1 MSKAKRN
8 ALAVLFT
15 AVALFMFAALLCLG
29 FPMEAKAESGEAAYG
44 ASVNTFTAEMPEG
57 YLANNVSDAAAAD
70 GSSAEETVV
79 ANITRGGQTLEFF
92 TVQGAIDAAQ
102 DGETIKIPSC
112 SAITEEITVAS
123 GKNIKI
129 NLLSEVTLGGTF
141 VNNGTVAIDISAGTS
156 SRYKPSVFDAT
167 ITNNAGAELSIDIN
181 YAAIGPRYAE
191 LKGTV
196 SNSGTLTLTGTGNCN
211 AQITNATGGV
221 LTVKS
226 NLNVYDAIT
235 NSGTFTIAN
244 GTYNGNIVNNGGTIA
259 IQGGNFTQEQ
269 KEAFGDYLA
278 EGYRWTLSSTAGN
291 FSAIAEESVVYT
303 LTRDGAEY
311 GFASLS
317 AALTAADEGETIVLE
332 KPYSI
337 KTPNSTQKLNK
348 SVTVDLNGKKIS
360 TQSRFEA
367 TTAGTDITVKNG
379 SIVYTGNGSNATY
392 VGFRVSGGASL
403 TLDGVSVDWSSI
415 DSGRAAEVGVS
426 NTSAAGTLILKNG
439 SVLKGGEVGVF
450 LAGTKDADTE
460 NKTAL
465 YAEDSI
471 IESVATAS
479 AGVMTN
485 GSTYN
490 TVIELVNT
498 DVSGT
503 LAIYQPSKNS
513 TLTIDGGTMRG
524 NTGIEI
530 RNGTL
535 TVKGGAEIVATG
547 EYKVSETPSS
557 GGSTVS
563 GAALAVTKYENDGTL
578 TVNIEGGTFRAES
591 ENGVAFCERNPE
603 AADGTHSPGNVPSVS
618 ITGGIFEGGVSAVN
632 VQKFIE
638 GGTFTAEGDIS
649 DYLAD
654 GLTTNEDGTV
664 VPDALP
670 NAVAKVKLADG
681 TVKYYERL
689 ADAFLAAKDGATV
702 DILKDVKQ
710 TAESALAVG
719 YYNGEGGVWL
729 YIQDKSLTINGNG
742 YTLTCTTAAWAMYI
756 LNNDKTGQIETL
768 TINDLTIDVTTPK
781 VQSNAA
787 KVISC
792 SGIVLW
798 HGETNLTLNNVTVN
812 TEACGVK
819 NATALSVAGNGK
831 NTTITTQGG
840 AFKAAQDTG
849 YAFMANNPVQFT
861 AEDTEFSGWA
871 AIYLRCGKVTSGSAA
886 LGTSGSV
893 VTLTNTKLYGY
904 GKNPD
909 GDNNF
914 GVIVLNDGGITV
926 NVIGGS
932 VNLAPAEGAM
942 MQSVVYYSTS
952 SGANPSTSK
961 VTFEDTDVTL
971 TGSNTVFVWGNFNQ
985 NAGGDVTVA
994 GGTFNFAVTENYLA
1008 EGYAPLLQADGTYA
1022 VVDREDAVAAGQAV
1036 AALSTT
1042 DIYGREVQVLY
1053 STLQAA
1059 VNAAKEGDTVTLLAN
1074 VTESIEI
1081 AQGQD
1086 IVLDLNGKTLTNAAG
1101 SHTVTN
1107 YGTLTIVGE
1116 GTVDNKDN
1124 GRAAVFNAQGGTA
1137 YLNSGTYTRSAE
1149 ASTDFDS
1156 ANGNSY
1162 YVILNQGT
1170 MTIGTETTSP
1180 TVCFPEGRGY
1190 FSSLVENGWFTA
1202 SQNTAKVNAS
1212 LMVNNGTFTGGKH
1225 SFKNDSYGELVINNA
1240 TVFGA
1245 GSDAILNWNIL
1256 TVNDGSFTGD
1266 IGAVLTAG
1274 SGADYESGN
1283 TKIYGGEFT
1292 GVLAIDSSYNVAE
1305 YSVSGGTFS
1314 EALPAEY
1321 LAAECAQMSADGTF
1335 TVGTTE
1341 SLVTEQK
1348 AVAMNAETG
1357 MAYTSLQEAFD
1368 AVEGEATITLLADIV
1383 YGKNEDIK
1391 AQYDGEYPIG
1401 DSYPQVYYSIGVG
1414 KTITLDMNGKT
1425 IDFRTASIGSTS
1437 GSLLLKNLGDLTI
1450 TGNGKVL
1457 SSTIDAMVLIGV
1469 FEGASLTVESGTFDT
1484 SYAAIY
1490 MSQNA
1495 EANVLGGTFQSTC
1508 FTWFVSYIALE
1519 DGAALNI
1526 GKADTVGGPQ
1536 FIAPENVA
1544 TGGAFSVYAAGAP
1557 WKDGEE
1563 NNTDGITVNIYDGTF
1578 GSPVGLYEDG
1588 CAVQANIYGGTFAEA
1603 VAWDMNAGEAITGS
1617 VVLGQFVDGE
1627 GKVVLNVTG
1636 GTFEGALVKLAE
1648 EGDIAISGTA
1658 AFANMPPFSYFKDGY
1673 AAVWNEDEQMY
1684 VTEEGVSFVAAVGEN
1699 GYVTLAEAVA
1709 KAAGS
1714 GEEVTLL
1721 ANVTESIEIA
1731 QGKEIVLDLNGKTL
1745 TNAAG
1750 SHTVTNYGTLT
1761 IVGNGTVTNVSGSCG
1776 ALVNYGEATL
1786 LGGTFT
1792 RTKDENENWYIIK
1805 NYGAMTIGEEGQE
1818 GSVTVESELTAGAAL
1833 ITNGY
1838 FDAADRSDHSGHVTV
1853 AAENACTLTIYGGTF
1868 SGGAIT
1874 LKNDDLGKATI
1885 AGGSFTNGGEV
1896 AIQNSYQM
1904 TITGGSFEQTNSAGR
1919 TLVATSVNY
1928 AAEASTTISDGTFTS
1943 AGYVVANGLN
1953 NPNNSYPATA
1963 AMDISGGTFRT
1974 TSSTASAVYV
1984 FTGGNL
1990 TVTGGE
1996 FYGGS
2001 GSGYGINF
2009 RGGAG
2014 TTLAVSGADTYIE
2027 ARNGIYVLTA
2037 GATVELADA
2046 TVKATNRSLYFS
2058 RSDSITVTSGE
2069 YTGEVYMIPGSDT
2082 QASISGGTFNGAITV
2097 NTGNAEL
2104 TGFISGGR
2112 FKQQPAAEYMD
2123 PDYIAE
2129 YRDGFY
2135 VPVESSALYIAQKE
2149 AQADIRAYAAS
2160 LGIAWSDVVAAADP
2174 ENASPY
2180 QAEAELV
2187 MNAYNAIDAAA
2198 SERQV
2203 ADAKLEAMG
2212 ALDVLYDAIKDAEQ
2226 QAEAELAE
2234 IKQGY
2239 ITELQTLAKGS
2250 ETLAEVVVP
2259 TATYLA
2265 INNAETA
2272 EEAEFYYNNAVKEI
2286 EDIRAYRTAI
2296 AGQADQLTE
2305 LAETLVALNTS
2316 LFGTEGEGG
2325 AFNGLLGDIEKAI
2338 KDAQNAIV
2346 NGAAGEE
2353 GTTSASLAG
2362 IQDYLEKTIK
2372 AALDGITRTLEGAT
2386 KDLTA
2391 IKGSID
2397 GLDVSGQLAKD
2408 FQAVLDKIAAAQGAI
2423 MGATEEGAGVSI
2435 ADAVNEVNK
2444 ATAAAVTGLRE
2455 ELVGTDGTRGKLGS
2469 LATTVGALQGLLEDR
2484 DSGLEAIAT
2493 KIDAAKDAILGAAS
2507 GDGGSATGLQAV
2519 LEAVNGV
2526 NEVTDQVFA
2535 AVQGLADTENGV
2547 AAQIK
2552 GELAGMLE
2560 AIEGLTGALATSG
2573 DVAGVKE
2580 DIKSAQAE
2588 IDKIVA
2594 AIGSLGT
2601 AEGNDLAAK
2610 IEQVVGSL
2618 AAVQGTVGSI
2628 AESVN
2633 ASTTVEAVKGDAMT
2647 DIAAWLNEY
2656 LDDILGTA
2664 GEAGSGVAAVRA
2676 FTAETTEGDIYAKLA
2691 QAFSEDNAKLV
2702 LKYYND
2708 ALAAIDAATTV
2719 SEVTTAVST
2728 FKAQV
2733 ASVEAAA
2740 QNVTDV
2746 DLTGVYV
2753 LLAILV
2759 VAVAVVIVVMILKR
2773 RQQPAVQ
2780 EAAVQEAAPVQAQ
2793 AAPEPVTREVAVT
2806 DDDKEQVVIAA
2817 NVRSFSEAY
2826 VDLSQELRELFNKV
2840 RAYALGKENA
2850 VEVRQSTGVCVKR
2863 NGKQIVKLTVRRN
2876 APVALFFLENEM
2888 LKDFRRESGSQ
2899 SKLKVHA
2906 TELILREEAD
2916 LAAAY
2921 KMVDLS
2927 LEQIDKD
2934 IAAKKERAKELRRLR
2949 RQQKAEQS
2957 KKDGAES

>member
-102 DGETIKIPSC
+102 DGETIKIPSY
-112 SAITEEITVAS
+112 SDITEEITVAS

-141 VNNGTVAIDISAGTS
+141 VNNGTVAIDISAGAS

-460 NKTAL
+460 NMTAL
-465 YAEDSI
+465 HAEDSI

-503 LAIYQPSKNS
+503 LAIYQPGKNS
-513 TLTIDGGTMRG
+513 ILTIDGGTMRG

-638 GGTFTAEGDIS
+638 GGTF
-649 DYLAD
+649 
-654 GLTTNEDGTV
+654 
-664 VPDALP
+664 
-670 NAVAKVKLADG
+670 
-681 TVKYYERL
+681 
-689 ADAFLAAKDGATV
+689 
-702 DILKDVKQ
+702 
-710 TAESALAVG
+710 
-719 YYNGEGGVWL
+719 
-729 YIQDKSLTINGNG
+729 
-742 YTLTCTTAAWAMYI
+742 
-756 LNNDKTGQIETL
+756 
-768 TINDLTIDVTTPK
+768 
-781 VQSNAA
+781 
-787 KVISC
+787 
-792 SGIVLW
+792 
-798 HGETNLTLNNVTVN
+798 
-812 TEACGVK
+812 
-819 NATALSVAGNGK
+819 
-831 NTTITTQGG
+831 
-840 AFKAAQDTG
+840 
-849 YAFMANNPVQFT
+849 
-861 AEDTEFSGWA
+861 
-871 AIYLRCGKVTSGSAA
+871 
-886 LGTSGSV
+886 
-893 VTLTNTKLYGY
+893 
-904 GKNPD
+904 
-909 GDNNF
+909 
-914 GVIVLNDGGITV
+914 
-926 NVIGGS
+926 
-932 VNLAPAEGAM
+932 
-942 MQSVVYYSTS
+942 
-952 SGANPSTSK
+952 
-961 VTFEDTDVTL
+961 
-971 TGSNTVFVWGNFNQ
+971 
-985 NAGGDVTVA
+985 
-994 GGTFNFAVTENYLA
+994 
-1008 EGYAPLLQADGTYA
+1008 
-1022 VVDREDAVAAGQAV
+1022 
-1036 AALSTT
+1036 
-1042 DIYGREVQVLY
+1042 
-1053 STLQAA
+1053 
-1059 VNAAKEGDTVTLLAN
+1059 
-1074 VTESIEI
+1074 
-1081 AQGQD
+1081 
-1086 IVLDLNGKTLTNAAG
+1086 
-1101 SHTVTN
+1101 
-1107 YGTLTIVGE
+1107 
-1116 GTVDNKDN
+1116 
-1124 GRAAVFNAQGGTA
+1124 
-1137 YLNSGTYTRSAE
+1137 
-1149 ASTDFDS
+1149 
-1156 ANGNSY
+1156 
-1162 YVILNQGT
+1162 
-1170 MTIGTETTSP
+1170 
-1180 TVCFPEGRGY
+1180 
-1190 FSSLVENGWFTA
+1190 
-1202 SQNTAKVNAS
+1202 
-1212 LMVNNGTFTGGKH
+1212 
-1225 SFKNDSYGELVINNA
+1225 
-1240 TVFGA
+1240 
-1245 GSDAILNWNIL
+1245 
-1256 TVNDGSFTGD
+1256 
-1266 IGAVLTAG
+1266 
-1274 SGADYESGN
+1274 
-1283 TKIYGGEFT
+1283 
-1292 GVLAIDSSYNVAE
+1292 
-1305 YSVSGGTFS
+1305 S

-1335 TVGTTE
+1335 TVGTTD

-1357 MAYTSLQEAFD
+1357 TAYTSLQEAIGAAEAGETVKLLCNVTADAEIKVAQGQDIVLDLNGFTLRSTANKTLVNEGKLAVVSTGAQGTIIGNTSAIYNGGEGDENVPDELSGATLSLNNVKLQSTNTNKSAAVALNNGPATIESIVNCEISAADGTNAIRNSGVIKSVSGTMIAVGDTTGLFGSKGTAFDLCGNFAGSGVVESVTGSNITGNIKIATDAAGKTGSIAMNESTTFNGEFDCGEGFYVLETENGYAAGDQTFVTEEYNAVAMNAETAVAYASLQDAFD
-1368 AVEGEATITLLADIV
+1368 AVEGEATITLLA
-1383 YGKNEDIK
+1383 
-1391 AQYDGEYPIG
+1391 
-1401 DSYPQVYYSIGVG
+1401 
-1414 KTITLDMNGKT
+1414 
-1425 IDFRTASIGSTS
+1425 
-1437 GSLLLKNLGDLTI
+1437 
-1450 TGNGKVL
+1450 
-1457 SSTIDAMVLIGV
+1457 
-1469 FEGASLTVESGTFDT
+1469 
-1484 SYAAIY
+1484 
-1490 MSQNA
+1490 
-1495 EANVLGGTFQSTC
+1495 
-1508 FTWFVSYIALE
+1508 
-1519 DGAALNI
+1519 
-1526 GKADTVGGPQ
+1526 
-1536 FIAPENVA
+1536 
-1544 TGGAFSVYAAGAP
+1544 
-1557 WKDGEE
+1557 
-1563 NNTDGITVNIYDGTF
+1563 
-1578 GSPVGLYEDG
+1578 
-1588 CAVQANIYGGTFAEA
+1588 
-1603 VAWDMNAGEAITGS
+1603 
-1617 VVLGQFVDGE
+1617 
-1627 GKVVLNVTG
+1627 
-1636 GTFEGALVKLAE
+1636 
-1648 EGDIAISGTA
+1648 
-1658 AFANMPPFSYFKDGY
+1658 
-1673 AAVWNEDEQMY
+1673 
-1684 VTEEGVSFVAAVGEN
+1684 
-1699 GYVTLAEAVA
+1699 
-1709 KAAGS
+1709 
-1714 GEEVTLL
+1714 
-1721 ANVTESIEIA
+1721 NVTESIEIA
-1731 QGKEIVLDLNGKTL
+1731 KGQEIVLDLNGFTL

-1761 IVGNGTVTNVSGSCG
+1761 IVGNGMVTNVSGSCG

-1838 FDAADRSDHSGHVTV
+1838 FDAADRSDHSGLVTV
-1853 AAENACTLTIYGGTF
+1853 AENACTLTIYGGTF

-1928 AAEASTTISDGTFTS
+1928 AAEASTTISGGTFTS
-1943 AGYVVANGLN
+1943 AGYVVANGLY

-2014 TTLAVSGADTYIE
+2014 TTLAVSGADAYIE
-2027 ARNGIYVLTA
+2027 ARNGIYVPTV

-2082 QASISGGTFNGAITV
+2082 QACISGGTFNGAITV
-2097 NTGNAEL
+2097 NTSNAEL
-2104 TGFISGGR
+2104 TGFISGGM

-2123 PDYIAE
+2123 PGYAAE

-2160 LGIAWSDVVAAADP
+2160 LGIAWDDVVAAADP

-2187 MNAYNAIDAAA
+2187 MNAYNAIAAAA

-2226 QAEAELAE
+2226 QAEAAWKQEKADKLAE
-2234 IKQGY
+2234 LEAWRDENAAGIVIPLY
-2239 ITELQTLAKGS
+2239 IYTGMNGAADEEELNKYFEQAKAELTDRAAYLAQVAAQAQSFEELQAALA
-2250 ETLAEVVVP
+2250 
-2259 TATYLA
+2259 
-2265 INNAETA
+2265 
-2272 EEAEFYYNNAVKEI
+2272 
-2286 EDIRAYRTAI
+2286 
-2296 AGQADQLTE
+2296 
-2305 LAETLVALNTS
+2305 ALDEK
-2316 LFGTEGEGG
+2316 LFGTAGEDGTVTGG
-2325 AFNGLLGDIEKAI
+2325 AFDALYGEVEQAI
-2338 KDAQNAIV
+2338 KDAQ
-2346 NGAAGEE
+2346 
-2353 GTTSASLAG
+2353 
-2362 IQDYLEKTIK
+2362 
-2372 AALDGITRTLEGAT
+2372 
-2386 KDLTA
+2386 TA
-2391 IKGSID
+2391 ITG
-2397 GLDVSGQLAKD
+2397 G
-2408 FQAVLDKIAAAQGAI
+2408 
-2423 MGATEEGAGVSI
+2423 EGNSI
-2435 ADAVNEVNK
+2435 ADAIGAVNK
-2444 ATAAAVTGLRE
+2444 KLDQVVSDIVAKLTGEGSKLAAIEGTLV
-2455 ELVGTDGTRGKLGS
+2455 ELQKDV
-2469 LATTVGALQGLLEDR
+2469 EDA
-2484 DSGLEAIAT
+2484 DNSAAIAEVLQAV
-2493 KIDAAKDAILGAAS
+2493 KDAQSAILGAAS

-2535 AVQGLADTENGV
+2535 AVQGLADAKNGV
-2547 AAQIK
+2547 VAQIK
-2552 GELAGMLE
+2552 GELKSMLE

-2647 DIAAWLNEY
+2647 DIAAWLNGY
-2656 LDDILGTA
+2656 LDEILGTA
-2664 GEAGSGVAAVRA
+2664 GDAGSGVAVVRA
-2676 FTAETTEGDIYAKLA
+2676 FTAETTAGDIYAKLA

-2773 RQQPAVQ
+2773 RQQPAAQ

-2927 LEQIDKD
+2927 IEQIDKD

>member
-29 FPMEAKAESGEAAYG
+29 FPMEEAKAESGEAAYG

-70 GSSAEETVV
+70 GSSAEKTVV

-141 VNNGTVAIDISAGTS
+141 VNNGTVAIDISAGAS

-226 NLNVYDAIT
+226 NLNVYGAIT

-303 LTRDGAEY
+303 LMRGDGY

-332 KPYSI
+332 KSYSI

-348 SVTVDLNGKKIS
+348 SVTVDLNGNKIS

-367 TTAGTDITVKNG
+367 TTAGTEITVKNG
-379 SIVYTGNGSNATY
+379 SIVYTGNGSNATH

-403 TLDGVSVDWSSI
+403 TLDGVLVDWSSI
-415 DSGRAAEVGVS
+415 ASGRAAEVGVS

-450 LAGTKDADTE
+450 LAGTQDAATA

-471 IESVATAS
+471 IESVAAAS

-503 LAIYQPSKNS
+503 LAIYQPSKNG

-638 GGTFTAEGDIS
+638 GGTFG
-649 DYLAD
+649 
-654 GLTTNEDGTV
+654 
-664 VPDALP
+664 
-670 NAVAKVKLADG
+670 
-681 TVKYYERL
+681 
-689 ADAFLAAKDGATV
+689 
-702 DILKDVKQ
+702 
-710 TAESALAVG
+710 
-719 YYNGEGGVWL
+719 
-729 YIQDKSLTINGNG
+729 
-742 YTLTCTTAAWAMYI
+742 
-756 LNNDKTGQIETL
+756 
-768 TINDLTIDVTTPK
+768 
-781 VQSNAA
+781 
-787 KVISC
+787 
-792 SGIVLW
+792 
-798 HGETNLTLNNVTVN
+798 
-812 TEACGVK
+812 
-819 NATALSVAGNGK
+819 
-831 NTTITTQGG
+831 
-840 AFKAAQDTG
+840 
-849 YAFMANNPVQFT
+849 
-861 AEDTEFSGWA
+861 
-871 AIYLRCGKVTSGSAA
+871 
-886 LGTSGSV
+886 
-893 VTLTNTKLYGY
+893 
-904 GKNPD
+904 
-909 GDNNF
+909 
-914 GVIVLNDGGITV
+914 
-926 NVIGGS
+926 
-932 VNLAPAEGAM
+932 
-942 MQSVVYYSTS
+942 
-952 SGANPSTSK
+952 
-961 VTFEDTDVTL
+961 
-971 TGSNTVFVWGNFNQ
+971 
-985 NAGGDVTVA
+985 
-994 GGTFNFAVTENYLA
+994 
-1008 EGYAPLLQADGTYA
+1008 
-1022 VVDREDAVAAGQAV
+1022 
-1036 AALSTT
+1036 
-1042 DIYGREVQVLY
+1042 
-1053 STLQAA
+1053 
-1059 VNAAKEGDTVTLLAN
+1059 
-1074 VTESIEI
+1074 
-1081 AQGQD
+1081 
-1086 IVLDLNGKTLTNAAG
+1086 
-1101 SHTVTN
+1101 
-1107 YGTLTIVGE
+1107 
-1116 GTVDNKDN
+1116 
-1124 GRAAVFNAQGGTA
+1124 
-1137 YLNSGTYTRSAE
+1137 
-1149 ASTDFDS
+1149 
-1156 ANGNSY
+1156 
-1162 YVILNQGT
+1162 
-1170 MTIGTETTSP
+1170 
-1180 TVCFPEGRGY
+1180 
-1190 FSSLVENGWFTA
+1190 
-1202 SQNTAKVNAS
+1202 
-1212 LMVNNGTFTGGKH
+1212 
-1225 SFKNDSYGELVINNA
+1225 
-1240 TVFGA
+1240 
-1245 GSDAILNWNIL
+1245 
-1256 TVNDGSFTGD
+1256 
-1266 IGAVLTAG
+1266 
-1274 SGADYESGN
+1274 
-1283 TKIYGGEFT
+1283 
-1292 GVLAIDSSYNVAE
+1292 
-1305 YSVSGGTFS
+1305 

-1321 LAAECAQMSADGTF
+1321 LAAECAQMSAEGTF

-1341 SLVTEQK
+1341 SLVTEKK

-1368 AVEGEATITLLADIV
+1368 AAKEGETVKLLCKVTADAEIKV
-1383 YGKNEDIK
+1383 AQGKD
-1391 AQYDGEYPIG
+1391 
-1401 DSYPQVYYSIGVG
+1401 
-1414 KTITLDMNGKT
+1414 ITLDLNGFTLDSTARRTLVNEGKLAVVSTGERGAIIGNTSAIYNGREGDENVPDELSDVTLSLNNVKLQSTKTTSASAVALNNGPATIESIVNCEITAADGTNAIRNSGVIKSVSGTKIAVGDTSGLFGSKGTAFDLCGNFAGSGVVESVTGSNIKGNIKIATDAAGKT
-1425 IDFRTASIGSTS
+1425 GSIAM
-1437 GSLLLKNLGDLTI
+1437 NE
-1450 TGNGKVL
+1450 GN
-1457 SSTIDAMVLIGV
+1457 
-1469 FEGASLTVESGTFDT
+1469 TFDGEFDCGEGF
-1484 SYAAIY
+1484 Y
-1490 MSQNA
+1490 
-1495 EANVLGGTFQSTC
+1495 VLET
-1508 FTWFVSYIALE
+1508 
-1519 DGAALNI
+1519 
-1526 GKADTVGGPQ
+1526 
-1536 FIAPENVA
+1536 EN
-1544 TGGAFSVYAAGAP
+1544 GYAAG
-1557 WKDGEE
+1557 DQ
-1563 NNTDGITVNIYDGTF
+1563 TF
-1578 GSPVGLYEDG
+1578 
-1588 CAVQANIYGGTFAEA
+1588 
-1603 VAWDMNAGEAITGS
+1603 
-1617 VVLGQFVDGE
+1617 
-1627 GKVVLNVTG
+1627 
-1636 GTFEGALVKLAE
+1636 
-1648 EGDIAISGTA
+1648 
-1658 AFANMPPFSYFKDGY
+1658 
-1673 AAVWNEDEQMY
+1673 
-1684 VTEEGVSFVAAVGEN
+1684 VTEEHNAVAVNAETAVA
-1699 GYVTLAEAVA
+1699 YTSLQEAVN
-1709 KAAGS
+1709 AADA
-1714 GEEVTLL
+1714 GETVKLL
-1721 ANVTESIEIA
+1721 CNVTADAEIKVA
-1731 QGKEIVLDLNGKTL
+1731 QGQDIVLDLNGKTL

-1838 FDAADRSDHSGHVTV
+1838 FDAADRSDHSGLVTTV

-1885 AGGSFTNGGEV
+1885 AGGAFTNGGEV

-1904 TITGGSFEQTNSAGR
+1904 TITGGSFEQTDSAGR

-1928 AAEASTTISDGTFTS
+1928 AAEASTTISGGTFTS

-2027 ARNGIYVLTA
+2027 ARNGIYVPTV

-2097 NTGNAEL
+2097 NTSNAEL
-2104 TGFISGGR
+2104 TGFISGGL

-2123 PDYIAE
+2123 PGYAAE

-2149 AQADIRAYAAS
+2149 AQADVRMYAAS
-2160 LGIAWSDVVAAADP
+2160 LGVAWSDVVAAADP

-2187 MNAYNAIDAAA
+2187 MNAYNAIAAAA
-2198 SERQV
+2198 SEKLV
-2203 ADAKLEAMG
+2203 AEAKLEAMG
-2212 ALDVLYDAIKDAEQ
+2212 ELDALYDAIEYAEQ
-2226 QAEAELAE
+2226 QAAAELAK
-2234 IKQGY
+2234 IKQNY
-2239 ITELQTLAKGS
+2239 ITELQNLAKGS
-2250 ETLAEVVVP
+2250 ETQEEVVVP

-2265 INNAETA
+2265 INNAATA
-2272 EEAEFYYNNAVKEI
+2272 EEAELYYENAVKEI
-2286 EDIRAYRTAI
+2286 NDIRAYRTAI
-2296 AGQADQLTE
+2296 GGQADQLAE
-2305 LAETLVALNTS
+2305 LAETLEALNTS
-2316 LFGTEGEGG
+2316 LFGTEGAGG
-2325 AFNGLLGDIEKAI
+2325 AFNGLLGDIETAI
-2338 KDAQNAIV
+2338 KNAQNAIV

-2353 GTTSASLAG
+2353 GSTSASLAG
-2362 IQDYLEKTIK
+2362 IQETLEKTIK
-2372 AALDGITRTLEGAT
+2372 TALDGIADTLKGT
-2386 KDLTA
+2386 TVDLTA
-2391 IKGSID
+2391 IKSSIE
-2397 GLDVSGQLAKD
+2397 GLDVSGQLAED
-2408 FQAVLDKIAAAQGAI
+2408 FQEVIDKIAAAQGAI
-2423 MGATEEGAGVSI
+2423 MGATGEGAGVSI
-2435 ADAVNEVNK
+2435 ADAVGQINEVNK
-2444 ATAAAVTGLRE
+2444 ATAAAVAGLRE
-2455 ELVGTDGTRGKLGS
+2455 ALVGTDDNGGKLGG
-2469 LATTVGALQGLLEDR
+2469 LTTAVGALQKLLEGQ
-2484 DSGLEAIAT
+2484 DSGLAAIVA
-2493 KIDAAKDAILGAAS
+2493 KLDAAKEAILGAAS

-2526 NEVTDQVFA
+2526 DEVTGKVLA
-2535 AVQGLADTENGV
+2535 AVQGLAAPESGV
-2547 AAQIK
+2547 VAQIK
-2552 GELAGMLE
+2552 GELESMLE
-2560 AIEGLTGALATSG
+2560 AIEGLTGALATSNA
-2573 DVAGVKE
+2573 VADVKE
-2580 DIKSAQAE
+2580 DIKGAQAE

-2647 DIAAWLNEY
+2647 DIAAWLNGY
-2656 LDDILGTA
+2656 LDEILGTA
-2664 GEAGSGVAAVRA
+2664 GDAGSGVAVVRA
-2676 FTAETTEGDIYAKLA
+2676 FTAETTAGDIYAKLA

-2773 RQQPAVQ
+2773 RQQPAAQ

-2793 AAPEPVTREVAVT
+2793 AAPEPVTHEVAVT

>member
-29 FPMEAKAESGEAAYG
+29 FPMEEAKAESGEAAYG

-141 VNNGTVAIDISAGTS
+141 VNNGTVAIDISAGAS

-465 YAEDSI
+465 CAEDSI

-513 TLTIDGGTMRG
+513 ILTIDGGTMRG

-638 GGTFTAEGDIS
+638 GGTFTADADLS

-664 VPDALP
+664 VPDAQP
-670 NAVAKVKLADG
+670 NAVAKVTQADG
-681 TVKYYERL
+681 TEYYERL
-689 ADAFLAAKDGATV
+689 ADAFLAAKDGATI
-702 DILKDVKQ
+702 DILKDVTQ
-710 TAESALAVG
+710 ADEAALAVG

-756 LNNDKTGQIETL
+756 INDKDNDEAGQIETL
-768 TINDLTIDVTTPK
+768 TINDLTIDVTTQK
-781 VQSNAA
+781 VQSNAEGA
-787 KVISC
+787 TSC

-798 HGETNLTLNNVTVN
+798 HGETKLELNNVTVN

-831 NTTITTQGG
+831 DTTIDIQGG

-871 AIYLRCGKVTSGSAA
+871 AIYLRCGKVASGSAA
-886 LGTSGSV
+886 LGTSDSV
-893 VTLTNTKLYGY
+893 VTLKNTKLYGY
-904 GKNPD
+904 GRYQGETNK
-909 GDNNF
+909 F

-942 MQSVVYYSTS
+942 KQSVVYYSTF
-952 SGANPSTSK
+952 SGADPSMSK

-971 TGSNTVFVWGNFNQ
+971 TGSNTVFVWGTFNQ

-1036 AALSTT
+1036 AALTT
-1042 DIYGREVQVLY
+1042 EDIYGREVQVLY

-1059 VNAAKEGDTVTLLAN
+1059 VNAAKEGDTVTLLADTKVNPQVTVSKAITIVLGGFTVEQTGTSQVFLIQASGVTITGDGATLRGQKVISVAAATDVLIEGVTIEGTSTGTENFDEAVRIYGSEVTLDN
-1074 VTESIEI
+1074 VKVDANKIGVRTWEGSKLTLTKSTVTSDYISVWALAGTEATIENSTINAKDVASCFYAIYAQGSVTVTGSVINSDYTGVQVNQGGSAVLSGTSVKVTYANGMGIAIGTGQSSSVTVKDSTIDATVQGGVGASVYGAYEEENNNGALQTAIGADQSTYTKFSVQNSTITAYYSALMGNGSRHGTVFEVTDSTLTSNQSVAVYHPQYGVMNVAGDTAITGASGIEMRAGKLAVEGESVTIEATAAFQEQADGSGSTLLGVAVGISQHMTDAPIDVTLNGGTYKAAEEGYAFYATDLQNENVQGVEASIE
-1081 AQGQD
+1081 
-1086 IVLDLNGKTLTNAAG
+1086 
-1101 SHTVTN
+1101 
-1107 YGTLTIVGE
+1107 
-1116 GTVDNKDN
+1116 
-1124 GRAAVFNAQGGTA
+1124 GGTF
-1137 YLNSGTYTRSAE
+1137 N
-1149 ASTDFDS
+1149 
-1156 ANGNSY
+1156 
-1162 YVILNQGT
+1162 
-1170 MTIGTETTSP
+1170 
-1180 TVCFPEGRGY
+1180 
-1190 FSSLVENGWFTA
+1190 
-1202 SQNTAKVNAS
+1202 
-1212 LMVNNGTFTGGKH
+1212 
-1225 SFKNDSYGELVINNA
+1225 
-1240 TVFGA
+1240 
-1245 GSDAILNWNIL
+1245 
-1256 TVNDGSFTGD
+1256 
-1266 IGAVLTAG
+1266 GAVAV
-1274 SGADYESGN
+1274 AD
-1283 TKIYGGEFT
+1283 
-1292 GVLAIDSSYNVAE
+1292 VVADT
-1305 YSVSGGTFS
+1305 VKNFVKGGTFS

-1341 SLVTEQK
+1341 SLVTEKK
-1348 AVAMNAETG
+1348 AVAVNAETAV
-1357 MAYTSLQEAFD
+1357 AYTSLQEAFD

-1457 SSTIDAMVLIGV
+1457 SSTIDVMVLIGV

-1699 GYVTLAEAVA
+1699 GYATLAEAVA

-1721 ANVTESIEIA
+1721 ANVTESIVIA
-1731 QGKEIVLDLNGKTL
+1731 AGQEIVLDLNGFTL

-1750 SHTVTNYGTLT
+1750 SHTVTNNGTLT
-1761 IVGNGTVTNVSGSCG
+1761 IVGNGTVTNTAGGKAAVFNEGT
-1776 ALVNYGEATL
+1776 ATIN
-1786 LGGTFT
+1786 GGTFT
-1792 RTKDENENWYIIK
+1792 ADAVAIAAAAYDGQSSST
-1805 NYGAMTIGEEGQE
+1805 TI
-1818 GSVTVESELTAGAAL
+1818 
-1833 ITNGY
+1833 N
-1838 FDAADRSDHSGHVTV
+1838 
-1853 AAENACTLTIYGGTF
+1853 GGTF
-1868 SGGAIT
+1868 TAGSHGSEAA
-1874 LKNDDLGKATI
+1874 LYFFDYDGK
-1885 AGGSFTNGGEV
+1885 SSVNV
-1896 AIQNSYQM
+1896 
-1904 TITGGSFEQTNSAGR
+1904 TIT
-1919 TLVATSVNY
+1919 
-1928 AAEASTTISDGTFTS
+1928 
-1943 AGYVVANGLN
+1943 
-1953 NPNNSYPATA
+1953 
-1963 AMDISGGTFRT
+1963 
-1974 TSSTASAVYV
+1974 
-1984 FTGGNL
+1984 
-1990 TVTGGE
+1990 
-1996 FYGGS
+1996 
-2001 GSGYGINF
+2001 
-2009 RGGAG
+2009 
-2014 TTLAVSGADTYIE
+2014 
-2027 ARNGIYVLTA
+2027 
-2037 GATVELADA
+2037 
-2046 TVKATNRSLYFS
+2046 
-2058 RSDSITVTSGE
+2058 
-2069 YTGEVYMIPGSDT
+2069 
-2082 QASISGGTFNGAITV
+2082 GGTFNGTYAIRTYQDS
-2097 NTGNAEL
+2097 TADDTMSIQGGTFEGDIAMGDM
-2104 TGFISGGR
+2104 TGFISGGL

-2123 PDYIAE
+2123 PDYVAE

-2149 AQADIRAYAAS
+2149 ARADVRMYAAS
-2160 LGIAWSDVVAAADP
+2160 LGVAWSDVVAAADP

-2187 MNAYNAIDAAA
+2187 MNAYNAIAAAA
-2198 SERQV
+2198 SEKLV
-2203 ADAKLEAMG
+2203 AEAKLEAMG
-2212 ALDVLYDAIKDAEQ
+2212 ALDVLYAAIKAAEQ
-2226 QAEAELAE
+2226 QAAAELAE

-2250 ETLAEVVVP
+2250 ETQEEVVVP

-2305 LAETLVALNTS
+2305 LAETLEALNTS

-2325 AFNGLLGDIEKAI
+2325 AFNGLFGDIETAI

-2362 IQDYLEKTIK
+2362 IQEYLEETIK
-2372 AALDGITRTLEGAT
+2372 DALDGITRTLEGAT

-2397 GLDVSGQLAKD
+2397 GLDVSGQLAED

-2423 MGATEEGAGVSI
+2423 TGATEEGAGVSI

-2444 ATAAAVTGLRE
+2444 ATAAVVTGLRE

-2469 LATTVGALQGLLEDR
+2469 LATAVGALQELLEDR
-2484 DSGLEAIAT
+2484 DSGLEAIVA

-2526 NEVTDQVFA
+2526 DEVTGKVLA
-2535 AVQGLADTENGV
+2535 AVQGLAAPESGV
-2547 AAQIK
+2547 VAQIK
-2552 GELAGMLE
+2552 GELKSMLE
-2560 AIEGLTGALATSG
+2560 AIEGLTGALATSNA
-2573 DVAGVKE
+2573 VAGVKQ
-2580 DIKSAQAE
+2580 DIADAQAE

-2594 AIGSLGT
+2594 AIGLLGT

-2773 RQQPAVQ
+2773 RQQPAAQ
-2780 EAAVQEAAPVQAQ
+2780 EAVQEAAPVQAQ

-2927 LEQIDKD
+2927 IEQIDKD

-2957 KKDGAES
+2957 KKNGAES

>member
-8 ALAVLFT
+8 ALAVLFA
-15 AVALFMFAALLCLG
+15 AVALFMFAALLCRG

-92 TVQGAIDAAQ
+92 TVQAAIGAAQ
-102 DGETIKIPSC
+102 DGETIKIPAS
-112 SAITEEITVAS
+112 SVITENIEVGSDQNIEISINADVQFSGALLNEGTIAIEISGGSLGKKIPSEFNAEITNS
-123 GKNIKI
+123 GSLSIEIKRY
-129 NLLSEVTLGGTF
+129 S
-141 VNNGTVAIDISAGTS
+141 SAGA
-156 SRYKPSVFDAT
+156 Y
-167 ITNNAGAELSIDIN
+167 
-181 YAAIGPRYAE
+181 YYAE
-191 LKGTV
+191 LNGPV

-221 LTVKS
+221 LTVKN
-226 NLNVYDAIT
+226 NLNVNGAIT

-244 GTYNGNIVNNGGTIA
+244 GTYNGDIVNNGGTIA

-303 LTRDGAEY
+303 LTRGGAGY

-317 AALTAADEGETIVLE
+317 AALTAANEGETIVLE

-337 KTPNSTQKLNK
+337 NSPNSTQKLNK

-450 LAGTKDADTE
+450 LAGTKDADTK

-471 IESVATAS
+471 IESVAAAS

-503 LAIYQPSKNS
+503 LAIYQPSKNG

-557 GGSTVS
+557 SGSTVS

-578 TVNIEGGTFRAES
+578 AVNIEGGTFRAES

-603 AADGTHSPGNVPSVS
+603 ADDGTHSPENVPIVS
-618 ITGGIFEGGVSAVN
+618 ITGGIFEGSVSAVN

-649 DYLAD
+649 AYLAD
-654 GLTTNEDGTV
+654 GFTTNEDGTV
-664 VPDALP
+664 VPDAQP

-681 TVKYYERL
+681 TEYYERL
-689 ADAFLAAKDGATV
+689 ADAFLAAKDGATI
-702 DILKDVKQ
+702 DILQDVTQ
-710 TAESALAVG
+710 EQESDLYAG
-719 YYNGEGGVWL
+719 YSKGEGGVWL
-729 YIQDKSLTINGNG
+729 YIRDKSLTINGNG

-756 LNNDKTGQIETL
+756 INDDKTGQIETL
-768 TINDLTIDVTTPK
+768 TINDLTIVVTTPK
-781 VQSNAA
+781 VQSNEAG
-787 KVISC
+787 VTSC
-792 SGIVLW
+792 AGIVLW
-798 HGETNLTLNNVTVN
+798 HGETKLVLNNVTVN
-812 TEACGVK
+812 TEACGVE
-819 NATALSVAGNGK
+819 NATALSVAGNGA
-831 NTTITTQGG
+831 NTTIAIQGG

-849 YAFMANNPVQFT
+849 YAFMANNPVRFT
-861 AEDTEFSGWA
+861 AEDTEFSGWS

-904 GKNPD
+904 GQYPGETNK
-909 GDNNF
+909 F

-942 MQSVVYYSTS
+942 MQSVVYYSTF
-952 SGANPSTSK
+952 SGADPSTSK
-961 VTFEDTDVTL
+961 VTFTDTDVTL

-1036 AALSTT
+1036 AALTTT

-1074 VTESIEI
+1074 VNESIVI
-1081 AQGQD
+1081 AEGQE

-1107 YGTLTIVGE
+1107 YGTLTIVGN

-1162 YVILNQGT
+1162 YVIINQGT

-1190 FSSLVENGWFTA
+1190 HSSLVENGWFTA
-1202 SQNTAKVNAS
+1202 SQNTAKVNAV
-1212 LMVNNGTFTGGKH
+1212 LTIDNGTFTGGKH

-1240 TVFGA
+1240 TVSGA
-1245 GSDAILNWNIL
+1245 GSNAILNWNIL

-1314 EALPAEY
+1314 EAVPAEY
-1321 LAAECAQMSADGTF
+1321 LAAECAQMSAEGAF

-1341 SLVTEQK
+1341 SLVTEKK
-1348 AVAMNAETG
+1348 AVAVNAETAVAYTSLQDAIDAAG
-1357 MAYTSLQEAFD
+1357 AKETVKLLCNVTADAEIKVAQGQDIFLDLNGFTLSSTVNKTLVNEGKLAVVSTGEQGTIIGNTSAIYNGGEGDENVPGQLSGATLSLNNVKLQSTNTNKSAGVALNNGPATIESIVNCVITAADGTNAIRNSGVIKSVSDTTITVGDASGLFASKGTAFDLCGNFAGSGVVESVTGSIITGNIKIATDAAGKTGSIAMNEGNTFDGEIDCGEGFYVLETENGYAAGDQTFVTEEYNAVAVNAETAVAYTSLQEAVN
-1368 AVEGEATITLLADIV
+1368 AAD
-1383 YGKNEDIK
+1383 
-1391 AQYDGEYPIG
+1391 
-1401 DSYPQVYYSIGVG
+1401 
-1414 KTITLDMNGKT
+1414 
-1425 IDFRTASIGSTS
+1425 
-1437 GSLLLKNLGDLTI
+1437 
-1450 TGNGKVL
+1450 
-1457 SSTIDAMVLIGV
+1457 
-1469 FEGASLTVESGTFDT
+1469 
-1484 SYAAIY
+1484 
-1490 MSQNA
+1490 
-1495 EANVLGGTFQSTC
+1495 
-1508 FTWFVSYIALE
+1508 
-1519 DGAALNI
+1519 
-1526 GKADTVGGPQ
+1526 
-1536 FIAPENVA
+1536 
-1544 TGGAFSVYAAGAP
+1544 
-1557 WKDGEE
+1557 
-1563 NNTDGITVNIYDGTF
+1563 
-1578 GSPVGLYEDG
+1578 
-1588 CAVQANIYGGTFAEA
+1588 
-1603 VAWDMNAGEAITGS
+1603 AGET
-1617 VVLGQFVDGE
+1617 
-1627 GKVVLNVTG
+1627 
-1636 GTFEGALVKLAE
+1636 
-1648 EGDIAISGTA
+1648 
-1658 AFANMPPFSYFKDGY
+1658 
-1673 AAVWNEDEQMY
+1673 
-1684 VTEEGVSFVAAVGEN
+1684 
-1699 GYVTLAEAVA
+1699 
-1709 KAAGS
+1709 
-1714 GEEVTLL
+1714 VTLL
-1721 ANVTESIEIA
+1721 ANVNESIEIA
-1731 QGKEIVLDLNGKTL
+1731 QGQEIVLDLNGKTL

-1761 IVGNGTVTNVSGSCG
+1761 IVGNGTVTNTTDEKAAVFNEGTAYLNGGTYTRTADGTWYVIANNG
-1776 ALVNYGEATL
+1776 AMEMRGITVRNENVNDPSSLVQNNLDASKDDPATL
-1786 LGGTFT
+1786 TIYSGNYACAGGNVIMNNDYGVLTIEDGTFVAHNYTDKENYQVVQNYATATINGGTFT
-1792 RTKDENENWYIIK
+1792 ADAVAIAASAYDGQSSST
-1805 NYGAMTIGEEGQE
+1805 TI
-1818 GSVTVESELTAGAAL
+1818 
-1833 ITNGY
+1833 N
-1838 FDAADRSDHSGHVTV
+1838 
-1853 AAENACTLTIYGGTF
+1853 GGTF
-1868 SGGAIT
+1868 T
-1874 LKNDDLGKATI
+1874 
-1885 AGGSFTNGGEV
+1885 AGSHGSAAALYFFDYDG
-1896 AIQNSYQM
+1896 NSSVNV
-1904 TITGGSFEQTNSAGR
+1904 TITGGEFNGTYAIR
-1919 TLVATSVNY
+1919 TY
-1928 AAEASTTISDGTFTS
+1928 KDSTADDTMSIQ
-1943 AGYVVANGLN
+1943 
-1953 NPNNSYPATA
+1953 
-1963 AMDISGGTFRT
+1963 GGTFEGDI
-1974 TSSTASAVYV
+1974 AM
-1984 FTGGNL
+1984 G
-1990 TVTGGE
+1990 
-1996 FYGGS
+1996 
-2001 GSGYGINF
+2001 
-2009 RGGAG
+2009 
-2014 TTLAVSGADTYIE
+2014 D
-2027 ARNGIYVLTA
+2027 
-2037 GATVELADA
+2037 
-2046 TVKATNRSLYFS
+2046 
-2058 RSDSITVTSGE
+2058 
-2069 YTGEVYMIPGSDT
+2069 M
-2082 QASISGGTFNGAITV
+2082 
-2097 NTGNAEL
+2097 

-2123 PDYIAE
+2123 PGYIAE

-2149 AQADIRAYAAS
+2149 ARADIRMYAAS

-2180 QAEAELV
+2180 KAEAELV
-2187 MNAYNAIDAAA
+2187 MNAYNAIAAAA
-2198 SERQV
+2198 SEKQVADARLAAMDVVEIYAAFVVEAEELEAAKTNAEADVRAYAANYGILWAELEGMAEAETLVGWSAQAVLSAYAKIAAAASEKQV

-2212 ALDVLYDAIKDAEQ
+2212 ALDVLYDA
-2226 QAEAELAE
+2226 
-2234 IKQGY
+2234 
-2239 ITELQTLAKGS
+2239 
-2250 ETLAEVVVP
+2250 
-2259 TATYLA
+2259 
-2265 INNAETA
+2265 
-2272 EEAEFYYNNAVKEI
+2272 
-2286 EDIRAYRTAI
+2286 
-2296 AGQADQLTE
+2296 
-2305 LAETLVALNTS
+2305 
-2316 LFGTEGEGG
+2316 
-2325 AFNGLLGDIEKAI
+2325 
-2338 KDAQNAIV
+2338 
-2346 NGAAGEE
+2346 
-2353 GTTSASLAG
+2353 
-2362 IQDYLEKTIK
+2362 
-2372 AALDGITRTLEGAT
+2372 
-2386 KDLTA
+2386 
-2391 IKGSID
+2391 
-2397 GLDVSGQLAKD
+2397 
-2408 FQAVLDKIAAAQGAI
+2408 
-2423 MGATEEGAGVSI
+2423 
-2435 ADAVNEVNK
+2435 
-2444 ATAAAVTGLRE
+2444 
-2455 ELVGTDGTRGKLGS
+2455 
-2469 LATTVGALQGLLEDR
+2469 
-2484 DSGLEAIAT
+2484 
-2493 KIDAAKDAILGAAS
+2493 
-2507 GDGGSATGLQAV
+2507 
-2519 LEAVNGV
+2519 
-2526 NEVTDQVFA
+2526 
-2535 AVQGLADTENGV
+2535 
-2547 AAQIK
+2547 
-2552 GELAGMLE
+2552 
-2560 AIEGLTGALATSG
+2560 
-2573 DVAGVKE
+2573 
-2580 DIKSAQAE
+2580 
-2588 IDKIVA
+2588 
-2594 AIGSLGT
+2594 
-2601 AEGNDLAAK
+2601 
-2610 IEQVVGSL
+2610 
-2618 AAVQGTVGSI
+2618 
-2628 AESVN
+2628 
-2633 ASTTVEAVKGDAMT
+2633 VKGDAMT

-2656 LDDILGTA
+2656 LDEILGTA
-2664 GEAGSGVAAVRA
+2664 GDAGSGVAVVRA
-2676 FTAETTEGDIYAKLA
+2676 FTAETTAGDIYAKLA

-2773 RQQPAVQ
+2773 RQQPAQ
-2780 EAAVQEAAPVQAQ
+2780 QAAVQEAAPVQAQ

-2927 LEQIDKD
+2927 IEQIDKD

-2957 KKDGAES
+2957 KKNGAES